1 MPPRPALVTR
11 RAVVGVTVLGT
22 AGCSIGSLDP
32 SSGDPTITPTTSP
45 SDGAVPD
52 PGGSGSA
59 DTDADTDAALVEQ
72 AALALSV
79 AHRTAQTNAR
89 AHPPLAEAL
98 APLVRL
104 HRAHAGELGGLRPT
118 SGRFAVGGEP
128 VRRARRRVAVA
139 EETLEQAL
147 VGLAVRADSGALARL
162 LASMAASV
170 AQHRSVL

>member
-1 MPPRPALVTR
+1 MTR

-32 SSGDPTITPTTSP
+32 SSGDPTITPTMSP

-52 PGGSGSA
+52 PGGSES
-59 DTDADTDAALVEQ
+59 TDAATDAALVEQ

-79 AHRTAQTNAR
+79 AHQTAQTNAR